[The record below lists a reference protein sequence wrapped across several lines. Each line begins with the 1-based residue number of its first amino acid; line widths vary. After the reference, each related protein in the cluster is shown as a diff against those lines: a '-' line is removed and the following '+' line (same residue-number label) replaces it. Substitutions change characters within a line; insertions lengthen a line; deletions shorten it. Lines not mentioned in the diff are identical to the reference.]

1 MTVTSV
7 ARLIAHRG
15 ASREAPENTQAAFDL
30 AWRQGGDGIECDFR
44 LTRDGRVVC
53 IHDATTGRTSGSDI
67 SVAEASLDE
76 LRRLD
81 IGLWKGEQ
89 WRGER
94 IVVLE
99 ELLEQ
104 LPEGKSLFIELKCGP
119 EIVEPLVTILQNCSR
134 TARICILAFD
144 ADLLERVKLL
154 QPEIRACLNVGYR
167 WSPRS
172 CCWRP
177 SREEILATLDRIGA
191 DGLSS
196 QDHALLDGNFVADLR
211 SSGREIHVWTV
222 DSVRRA
228 GYYLGLGVDSIMTNR
243 PGWMRGR
250 LNL

>member
-1 MTVTSV
+1 MTGIQTTQ
-7 ARLIAHRG
+7 LIAHRG

-53 IHDATTGRTSGSDI
+53 IHDATTGRTSGADI

-94 IVVLE
+94 IVILE

-134 TARICILAFD
+134 TARI
-144 ADLLERVKLL
+144 
-154 QPEIRACLNVGYR
+154 
-167 WSPRS
+167 
-172 CCWRP
+172 
-177 SREEILATLDRIGA
+177 
-191 DGLSS
+191 
-196 QDHALLDGNFVADLR
+196 
-211 SSGREIHVWTV
+211 
-222 DSVRRA
+222 
-228 GYYLGLGVDSIMTNR
+228 
-243 PGWMRGR
+243 
-250 LNL
+250 